1 MVRVVVKERTD
12 GAGDE
17 NVLPSPP
24 PTQLNPPPVVAIV
37 PALEFAASESV
48 VSPFVDRVGAVD
60 FTPVIGT
67 WLS

>member
-24 PTQLNPPPVVAIV
+24 PTQLTPVVAIV
-37 PALEFAASESV
+37 PALEFAASESA
-48 VSPFVDRVGAVD
+48 VSPFVDSVGAVD
-60 FTPVIGT
+60 FAPVMGT